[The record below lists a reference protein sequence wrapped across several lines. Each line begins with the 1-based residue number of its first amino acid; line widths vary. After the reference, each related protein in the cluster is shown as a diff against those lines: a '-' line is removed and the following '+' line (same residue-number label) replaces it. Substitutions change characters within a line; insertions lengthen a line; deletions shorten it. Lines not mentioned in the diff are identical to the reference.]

1 MQRPVVGQEDMRQN
15 MAGIKEER
23 PEAGAEPAA
32 LCDERKKAVERLHA
46 AVSSFLEDLNA
57 DSLETL
63 DALLWETLCL
73 FQSFPFFTAKKLEF
87 TYTIKGNEMF
97 VSRKEKS
104 ETRATV
110 NLAFHKALSLQK
122 SGCRITGP
130 KMLGT
135 FGASYLYPVFK
146 RIGVI
151 VEV

>member
-1 MQRPVVGQEDMRQN
+1 
-15 MAGIKEER
+15 MAGTKEEKLDTGT
-23 PEAGAEPAA
+23 ESAA
-32 LCDERKKAVERLHA
+32 LCDERKKAVEQLHTD
-46 AVSSFLEDLNA
+46 VRFFLEDLNA
-57 DSLETL
+57 DSLERL
-63 DALLWETLCL
+63 EALLWETLCL
-73 FQSFPFFTAKKLEF
+73 FQSYPFLTAKKLEF
-87 TYTIKGNEMF
+87 SYIIKGNEMF

-122 SGCRITGP
+122 AGCRITGP

>member
-1 MQRPVVGQEDMRQN
+1 
-15 MAGIKEER
+15 MAGTKEEKLDTGT
-23 PEAGAEPAA
+23 ESAA
-32 LCDERKKAVERLHA
+32 LCDERKIAVEQLHTE
-46 AVSSFLEDLNA
+46 VRFFLEDLNA
-57 DSLETL
+57 DSLERL
-63 DALLWETLCL
+63 EALLWETLCL
-73 FQSFPFFTAKKLEF
+73 FQSYPFLTAKKLEF
-87 TYTIKGNEMF
+87 SYIIKGNEMF

-122 SGCRITGP
+122 AGCRITGP

>member
-1 MQRPVVGQEDMRQN
+1 MVGT
-15 MAGIKEER
+15 KEER
-23 PEAGAEPAA
+23 SEAGTEPVA
-32 LCDERKKAVERLHA
+32 LHDERKRAAERLHA

-63 DALLWETLCL
+63 DDLLWETLCL
-73 FQSFPFFTAKKLEF
+73 FQSYPFFTAKKLEF

-110 NLAFHKALSLQK
+110 ILAFHKALSLQK
-122 SGCRITGP
+122 AGLRITGP

-135 FGASYLYPVFK
+135 FGASYLYPVFQ

-151 VEV
+151 LEV